1 MLNRHGFGTEG
12 AAVGG
17 YMIDFLSKRNTDG
30 GAAALVVDSRI
41 YELIKLV
48 KKREALKVI
57 FYFIVFLKSV
67 PDFFRVF
74 PW

>member
-1 MLNRHGFGTEG
+1 MLDRHGFGTEG

-17 YMIDFLSKRNTDG
+17 FVIDFLSKRNTG
-30 GAAALVVDSRI
+30 GGALVVDSRI